1 MALPHVNYSSA
12 WRCPTCGYN
21 EWSRTVLQFRPAPQ
35 FTIMDKRRMCPHC
48 RAFITTDDRVCPYC
62 NNEVGKRA
70 VESRAPSD
78 ALGGLIPQAR
88 FTTIVLMLINT
99 GFYVAT
105 LLYTSRTT
113 GQSGFD
119 PSDRAL
125 FEFGDK
131 FPQAILA
138 GQWWR
143 LITAGF
149 LHGGILHIGMNM
161 WVLFDLGAQTEEV
174 YGTSRFLAIYL
185 ISSVTGY
192 LASFYFS
199 PAPSV
204 GASAALFGL
213 IGAMIALG
221 VRDRG
226 SYGAAMKS
234 QYVRWAV
241 YGLVF
246 SFLPSIDIFAHIGGL
261 AGGFVLGYV
270 AGTPRLTGPLERVWQ
285 VVAGIALAITGY
297 AFFEMFTFL
306 MRPQ

>member
-1 MALPHVNYSSA
+1 
-12 WRCPTCGYN
+12 
-21 EWSRTVLQFRPAPQ
+21 
-35 FTIMDKRRMCPHC
+35 MDKRRMCPHC
-48 RAFITTDDRVCPYC
+48 RAFITTDDKVCPYC
-62 NNEVGKRA
+62 NNQVGQRA
-70 VESRAPSD
+70 VERRTPAD

-88 FTTIVLMLINT
+88 FTTIVLLLINI
-99 GFYVAT
+99 GLYAAT

-113 GQSGFD
+113 GQASSD

-131 FPQAILA
+131 YVQAILA

-149 LHGGILHIGMNM
+149 LHGGLLHIGMNM
-161 WVLFDLGAQTEEV
+161 WVLFDLGAQTEEA

-185 ISSVTGY
+185 VSSFTGY

-199 PAPSV
+199 LAPSV

-213 IGAMIALG
+213 IGAMIAVG
-221 VRDRG
+221 VRER
-226 SYGAAMKS
+226 SAYGAAIKS

-246 SFLPSIDIFAHIGGL
+246 SFLPSIDIYAHIGGL
-261 AGGFVLGYV
+261 IGGFVLGYI
-270 AGTPRLTGPLERVWQ
+270 AGTPRVAGPLERIWQ
-285 VVAGIALAITGY
+285 GVAVLAVAITGF
-297 AFFEMFTFL
+297 AFYDMVTFL